1 MVEPPRR
8 AETPAA
14 PRPLQRPRVRPAAPA
29 ATATADAPVADI
41 DNVIAAPAA
50 EAVGGAEAVTEA
62 LARLADLRDSGAITE
77 ADFEAK
83 KQELLDRL

>member
-1 MVEPPRR
+1 MVE
-8 AETPAA
+8 AAA
-14 PRPLQRPRVRPAAPA
+14 PVVEAAAPVVEADGTRSPGGGCRGTRGRTRRHRQCHRGTRRRRPSTGA
-29 ATATADAPVADI
+29 A
-41 DNVIAAPAA
+41 
-50 EAVGGAEAVTEA
+50 AVTEA